1 MQKHFLGIKFA
12 RHHGA
17 VPAVTLR
24 SAVGSAS
31 TLAATMACAICLG
44 LATSLT
50 ACTPTYDWRD
60 VRGEKIPFTVL
71 LPAKPSVLSRP
82 VNLGGIQASMTM
94 TAAEIEDVTF
104 AVGTAELPD
113 AAQAQA
119 ALLVMKDTLVKN
131 IGGVIR
137 HEKSSIGKT
146 ESSIELDAA
155 APGGGA
161 ARALH
166 ARLVARDRR
175 VYQAIVIGRAKAIRQ
190 EAVDTFLT
198 SFKTE

>member
-1 MQKHFLGIKFA
+1 MIGASEVAA
-12 RHHGA
+12 R
-17 VPAVTLR
+17 VTTL
-24 SAVGSAS
+24 
-31 TLAATMACAICLG
+31 TLAAILACTVCLC
-44 LATSLT
+44 

-60 VRGEKIPFTVL
+60 VRGDKVPFTVL
-71 LPAKPSVLSRP
+71 LPAKPSALSRQ
-82 VNLGGIQASMTM
+82 VNLGGIQADMTM

-119 ALLVMKDTLVKN
+119 ALQVMKATLVKN

-137 HEKSSIGKT
+137 HEKSVIGKT
-146 ESSIELDAA
+146 LSSIELDAA
-155 APGGGA
+155 APGGGS
-161 ARALH
+161 ARVLH
-166 ARLVARDRR
+166 ARLVAHERR
-175 VYQAIVIGRAKAIRQ
+175 VYQAIVIGPAKAIRQ

>member
-1 MQKHFLGIKFA
+1 MRQPSLQRLPGRILTA
-12 RHHGA
+12 
-17 VPAVTLR
+17 
-24 SAVGSAS
+24 
-31 TLAATMACAICLG
+31 
-44 LATSLT
+44 LATGAAVLACGMSLS
-50 ACTPTYDWRD
+50 ACTPKYDWRD
-60 VRGEKIPFTVL
+60 VRGESAPFTVL

-94 TAAEIEDVTF
+94 TAAEVGDVTF

-137 HEKSSIGKT
+137 HEKSTSGKNLST
-146 ESSIELDAA
+146 IELDAA
-155 APGGGA
+155 GSGGGT

-175 VYQAIVIGRAKAIRQ
+175 VYQAIVIGPDKAIRQ

-198 SFKTE
+198 SFKVE